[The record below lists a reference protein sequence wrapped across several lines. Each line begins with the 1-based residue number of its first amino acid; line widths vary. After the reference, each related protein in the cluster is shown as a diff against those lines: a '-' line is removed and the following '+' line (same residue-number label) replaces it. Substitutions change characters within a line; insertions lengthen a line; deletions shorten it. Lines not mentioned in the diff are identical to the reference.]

1 MITTSRIVRASSSL
15 TALAV
20 AALLGLGV
28 TACGNGLQTEP
39 PPDRGSVVAAPGG
52 GADDENG
59 SGQDDSTADGSA
71 GDDDTGTD
79 DRAKDPDSPVSSDDQ
94 PGADRDGKQDD
105 PNDPG
110 DGDHGK
116 GDAGKDDGRK
126 DDGDKGDGDT
136 DDAGKRGND
145 GNERGQDDQ
154 DGQGNGTGGSA
165 NGGRQKGDRGNPR
178 SSARCTL
185 NDLRIGVNV
194 PDGGGAAGSQY
205 VMINFTNTSDTACML
220 KGYAGVSFVGH
231 QDGTQ
236 LGEPARRTDRGH
248 VGRVDLAP
256 GAQVTEL
263 LQIANAG
270 NFDADDCAPTTADG
284 FRIYPPESYTAAY
297 VPFEHQACQHGGIEQ
312 LTIYPIGAR

>member
-105 PNDPG
+105 PDDS
-110 DGDHGK
+110 DGDRGK